1 MTHQRG
7 YACLAEVGPLIIEIQ
22 RSADGLW
29 TMHLFDTH
37 AHFRVILPPSEFDL
51 DAAKQ
56 KALTNAEF
64 YMRKHGG
71 DSWWTRPAA
80 VDWREFTPRDIIWET

>member
-1 MTHQRG
+1 MSQARG
-7 YACLAEVGPLIIEIQ
+7 YSCLAEIAPLIIEIQ

-29 TMHLFDTH
+29 TMYLFDSR
-37 AHFRVILPPSEFDL
+37 ACARVIMPPSEFDL

-56 KALTNAEF
+56 KALTSAEF
-64 YMRKHGG
+64 YMRKQGG
-71 DSWWTRPAA
+71 DPSWTRPAS

>member
-1 MTHQRG
+1 MSQPRG
-7 YACLAEVGPLIIEIQ
+7 YTCLAELAPLIIEIQ

-29 TMHLFDTH
+29 TMHLFDSRAH
-37 AHFRVILPPSEFDL
+37 ARVILPPSEFDL

-56 KALTNAEF
+56 KAITNAEF

-71 DSWWTRPAA
+71 DPSWTRPAT
-80 VDWREFTPRDIIWET
+80 VGWREFTPRDVIWET